1 MTRKKT
7 TTGLLALLMSAL
19 MLFGCI
25 PDTGLIANAAD
36 DEAGWIEAGDAD
48 VTDDADAD
56 DGTADPADGLLN
68 ELGLGDLIVDE
79 YEDDNDPATYQVWI
93 GDVQI
98 TETNKDDVLGD
109 GKVSFDPASHT
120 LTLKNAVLNKMTT
133 KEGGAPSTSVNI
145 CARET
150 LIIKGSAKL
159 TNAYNSIVVGPES
172 LLAKEMP
179 SLTIDADLDID
190 AVNSGISTIF
200 VPVYINGG
208 NISIKSGIAGILGTV
223 GDVTAK
229 GGKLKLTGAMIGIMS
244 SRSLI
249 INGAA
254 IEAEGSEGAV
264 MANPAPDSTIE
275 IYSPSFI
282 EEPSGTSIA
291 PAKIQGKNG
300 QAIVDSNGDPV
311 KNIKIGLNS
320 VTKKVTVTFDLNGH
334 GLGTIPPRVIGK
346 GDKVCAP
353 PEPLDNGWTFAGWYT
368 EAACSTKYDFNS
380 SVNADMTLYAKW
392 TKQGENPGPGPG
404 PEDPDPVEWPEP
416 IYGSGS
422 PLDPL
427 PTVIPGETTD
437 LYLVKGQKFDI
448 GEGWYLDK
456 DAADYKD
463 SKKVVSISKKG
474 AFNAKK
480 AGEAT
485 ITCGKGENTYT
496 IKVHVSAPKFEKKKL
511 NLEIV
516 SANDL
521 TVTELN
527 FIHDDNLE
535 VIYHS
540 SSPDVAMA
548 DGPYLALMGKGST
561 RISAYVNGCVYTCT
575 VSVKEKA
582 IPTERSMHMIAGSS
596 KSIKVKGVKGWKS
609 ASDDIALITNKAGT
623 KVKAV
628 NPGYTILTA
637 SANGVEYFID
647 LCSDDLTITGDK
659 VQADGKPGKNKYKID
674 LTAGETTD
682 LVFSENLYQEVIFKS
697 NKPGVAFVDEAGHV
711 IARNKGK
718 AKFTAKVD
726 GKTITITVN
735 VSAAPKTE

>member
-19 MLFGCI
+19 MLLGCI

-79 YEDDNDPATYQVWI
+79 YEDDNDPATYKVWI

-120 LTLKNAVLNKMTT
+120 LTLKNAVLDKMTT
-133 KEGGAPSTSVNI
+133 KEGGAPSASVNI

-150 LIIKGSAKL
+150 LVIKGSAKL
-159 TNAYNSIVVGPES
+159 TNAYNSIVVGPEN
-172 LLAKEMP
+172 LLAKEIP

-190 AVNSGISTIF
+190 AVYSGISTMF
-200 VPVYINGG
+200 VPLYINGG
-208 NISIKSGIAGILGTV
+208 NISVKSEIAGILGTV

-353 PEPLDNGWTFAGWYT
+353 PPPVDNKIKFGDWYI
-368 EAACSTKYDFNS
+368 ESACKNKYDFDTP
-380 SVNADMTLYAKW
+380 VNNDLTLYAQW
-392 TKQGENPGPGPG
+392 LDEQGNPIPTEEPA
-404 PEDPDPVEWPEP
+404 PWPDP